1 MHDLKDFGLLGIGAC
16 GGNQVAAFK
25 KYNLASFYINSAMED
40 LNSLGLQ
47 DMHYYHVKGAIGCH
61 KDRNVSK
68 TYLAHN
74 YEDILKYI
82 ERYLTGKYVFL
93 FGSTGGGTSSGMCA
107 LMTDLLE
114 NELGKIVIPVITIPS
129 LSESL
134 QAKTNSY
141 ELLKEL
147 FSCAQHTVFIVDNN
161 KEANFVKSNELLANL
176 IYSLISDVS
185 TSIDGIYDYSEICA
199 MLEQKGY
206 GILNHFVRRP
216 NQTDITTSIKTAVT
230 NNIFADIETH
240 NTLYYCG
247 IKSSTMRKTV
257 KVNYDELQL
266 SIGYWRDIFQ
276 GYQTKSDMVFLSGL
290 QYPVTVI
297 NRLYESIQED
307 KKRIELDMQFSSE
320 FIFKDDYNIAPTISK
335 KETQELSAREKLMKL
350 IK

>member
-147 FSCAQHTVFIVDNN
+147 FGCAQHTVFIVDNN
-161 KEANFVKSNELLANL
+161 KEGNFVKSNETLANL

-206 GILNHFVRRP
+206 GILNYFVRRP
-216 NQTDITTSIKTAVT
+216 NQTDITPSIKTAVT

-247 IKSSTMRKTV
+247 IKSSTMRKTI
-257 KVNYDELQL
+257 KVDYDELQL

-290 QYPVTVI
+290 QYPITVI

-307 KKRIELDMQFSSE
+307 KKKIELDMQFGSN
-320 FIFKDDYNIAPTISK
+320 FIFKDDYNIMPTPVK